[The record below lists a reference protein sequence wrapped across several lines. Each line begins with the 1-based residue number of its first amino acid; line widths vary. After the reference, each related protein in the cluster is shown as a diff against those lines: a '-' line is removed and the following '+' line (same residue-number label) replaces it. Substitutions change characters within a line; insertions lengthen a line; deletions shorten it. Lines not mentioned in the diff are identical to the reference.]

1 MSLYEDMNG
10 GRMKVLVACEFSGV
24 VRDAFAERGHDA
36 WSNDLLPCDAGGK
49 HIVGDCM
56 DAVRLGAWDVIVM
69 HPPCTALAVSGNRW
83 YGRGMPRHAERLDAI
98 RWTVALWDLATSVC
112 ERVCMENPVGVLP
125 MPATQYVQ
133 PWQFGHGETKR
144 TGLWLHGL
152 APLVPTDV
160 VDGREARVWRLPPSD
175 DRWKLR
181 SKTYSGIAQ
190 AMAEQWG
197 VET

>member
-1 MSLYEDMNG
+1 V
-10 GRMKVLVACEFSGV
+10 KVLVACKFSGV
-24 VRDAFAERGHDA
+24 VRDAFAARGHDA
-36 WSNDLLPCDAGGK
+36 WSNDLLPCDAGGN

-83 YGRGMPRHAERLDAI
+83 YGRGMPRHAERLAAVE
-98 RWTVALWDLATSVC
+98 WTVTLWELATSVC

-160 VDGREARVWRLPPSD
+160 VDGREARVWRLPPSE

-181 SKTYSGIAQ
+181 SKTYAGIAQ

-197 VET
+197 QHAAVVAA